1 MTMILHDIMRCYVKL
16 SNDKVIKVCQVEEVH
31 IMWFLKIKKKLKIK
45 NNLPSIGENQ
55 RYRIY
60 YNVIEHKIL

>member
-16 SNDKVIKVCQVEEVH
+16 SNDEVIKVCQVEEVH
-31 IMWFLKIKKKLKIK
+31 IMWFLKIKKKKK
-45 NNLPSIGENQ
+45 KKNLPSIGENQ

-60 YNVIEHKIL
+60 NNVIEHKIL

>member
-16 SNDKVIKVCQVEEVH
+16 SNDEVIKVCQVEEVH
-31 IMWFLKIKKKLKIK
+31 IMWFLKIKKIK

-60 YNVIEHKIL
+60 NNVIEHKIL